1 MVTTSAVN
9 SPRAASLSRMIRN
22 VLELERFQDL
32 ILDAHDVN
40 HPMFRLADR
49 AIDELVRL
57 ALKQSEERV
66 AHMVSVR
73 FPSAVDLKFLSL

>member
-1 MVTTSAVN
+1 MSSAMF
-9 SPRAASLSRMIRN
+9 SSSKGSRISSWTRN
-22 VLELERFQDL
+22 
-32 ILDAHDVN
+32 DVN

>member
-1 MVTTSAVN
+1 MVWC
-9 SPRAASLSRMIRN
+9 
-22 VLELERFQDL
+22 
-32 ILDAHDVN
+32 
-40 HPMFRLADR
+40 